1 MPNVSAR
8 LANKLVNAES
18 AQAFFRLRG
27 GRIGWQGF
35 AALKGEV
42 DRLVHS
48 DLNAAL
54 LLVVRVEQLAALTDD
69 TISKAFAAAGRARVL
84 HLLGRH
90 ADANVFYERA
100 VKALRKSRLG
110 IEAAIVRKQQVDA
123 LTHMGRYRDALRAAQ
138 ESRRVLAPRDRVQL
152 AQLEAN
158 VGNIYY
164 LMGGYKKAL
173 EHYDLAREILAA
185 RGDRKMLALVDMSRA
200 NVLTELDQPGEALV
214 LLQAAAK
221 TLDRAGQFVVAAQAR
236 FHIAYLQLLRGNYNA
251 ALSGYG
257 EAREQLAALGS
268 VHLVA
273 WCDLETAEIL
283 LALNAFD
290 EASESAQQAT
300 STFVDLA
307 MTYDAA
313 KGRMITALALMG
325 LRQFERAQSEL
336 GEARAV
342 FAANRNTTFAA
353 LCDSYL
359 AELALKR
366 GQPAEALIRAE
377 LAYRVFARQKLAIK
391 AAHSRLLAA
400 RAVYQAGDRRRAA
413 RWTKAALRLVGD
425 RFAPAVVYMCHHLH
439 GKLDRDSGR
448 TVAAL
453 SSFRH
458 AVETVERMRG
468 GIAADQFKATFL
480 SDKVEV
486 YEDTI
491 AACLDVGGGE
501 LIEEA
506 FALVESSKSR
516 ALADMVARYLRKPAQ
531 PMRSDANEAVRARL
545 LKLIEDLNWYSSH
558 ANLEDE
564 RGGQRRARSAD
575 RYSREVLRCERQI
588 SELFRS
594 VEASDSGLDDLQRAA
609 AITASELRAALEPG
623 EIVIE
628 YFIVSDR
635 LSAFVVTPDRIE
647 VVRAIAPVTEVE
659 TELAGLRFQ
668 MEKFNFGRE
677 YADQHFEQLNS
688 GTTQYLA
695 RLYQKLISPIE
706 PLLTGKRL
714 IVIPHGL
721 VHYVPFHALLNRRGY
736 LVDQFEISYAPSATV
751 LNLCRRESQRT
762 RSGFKSGFGRGKE
775 MVALGLAGADTP
787 SIVEEI
793 DTLEAL
799 FPNAVT
805 LVGSRATRSN
815 LLKAAP
821 GARFIHL
828 ASHGYFRR
836 DNPMFSFLKLADSH
850 LNFYSLLDLKL
861 NAELVTLSAC
871 HTGVNKVF
879 PGDEL
884 HGLMRGFLHAG
895 APSLVAS
902 LWATSDAST
911 ARLMKEMYGQ
921 IRAGASKRAAL
932 RAAQI
937 AVKNEYGHPYYWAPF
952 ILMGNPN

>member
-1 MPNVSAR
+1 MNS
-8 LANKLVNAES
+8 ES
-18 AQAFFRLRG
+18 AQAFLRARR
-27 GRIGWQGF
+27 GRIGWRSF
-35 AALKGEV
+35 AALKRAV
-42 DRLVHS
+42 DVLVHS
-48 DLNAAL
+48 DLNAASK
-54 LLVVRVEQLAALTDD
+54 LVLRVEQLAALTRDPA
-69 TISKAFAAAGRARVL
+69 SKAFAVASRARVL
-84 HLLGRH
+84 HLLGWH
-90 ADANVFYERA
+90 AHASVLYERA
-100 VKALRKSRLG
+100 VKALRKSRLFE
-110 IEAAIVRKQQVDA
+110 EAAIIRKQQVDA
-123 LTHMGRYRDALRAAQ
+123 LTHAGRYRDALKAAR
-138 ESRRVLAPRDRVQL
+138 ESRRVLSQGGPVQL
-152 AQLEAN
+152 AQLELN

-164 LMGGYKKAL
+164 LLGQYKKAL
-173 EHYDLAREILAA
+173 EHYDRAREMLAA
-185 RGDRKMLALVDMSRA
+185 RGDRKMRALVEFSRA
-200 NVLTELDQPGEALV
+200 NVLTELDRPDEALV
-214 LLQAAAK
+214 LLRDAAK

-251 ALSGYG
+251 ALTGYT

-268 VHLVA
+268 IHLVA

-290 EASESAQQAT
+290 EASETARQAT

-307 MTYDAA
+307 MIYEAA
-313 KGRMITALALMG
+313 KARMIAALALMG
-325 LRQFERAQSEL
+325 LSQFERAHSEL
-336 GEARAV
+336 SQARAAFV
-342 FAANRNTTFAA
+342 ENRNTTFAA

-366 GQPAEALIRAE
+366 AQPAEALSRAE
-377 LAYRVFARQKLAIK
+377 LGYRVFARQKLATK

-413 RWTKAALRLVGD
+413 RWAKAALRLVGE
-425 RFAPAVVYMCHHLH
+425 RYAPAVVYVCHHLL
-439 GKLDRDSGR
+439 GKLDRDSGQN
-448 TVAAL
+448 VAAL
-453 SSFRH
+453 ASFRR
-458 AVETVERMRG
+458 AIETVERMRG
-468 GIAADQFKATFL
+468 GIGADQFKATFL
-480 SDKVEV
+480 ADKVGV

-491 AACLDVGGGE
+491 AACLDVGGSQ

-516 ALADMVARYLRKPAQ
+516 ALADMVARYLREPAR
-531 PMRSDANEAVRARL
+531 PARSDADQASRARL

-564 RGGQRRARSAD
+564 RGGQRRARTAD
-575 RYSREVLRCERQI
+575 RYGREVLRCERQI
-588 SELFRS
+588 AELFRS
-594 VEASDSGLDDLQRAA
+594 VEANASGLDDLQRTA
-609 AITASELRAALEPG
+609 AITVSELRAALEPG
-623 EIVIE
+623 ELVIE
-628 YFIVSDR
+628 YFIIGDQ
-635 LSAFVVTPDRIE
+635 LSAFVVTRDGIE
-647 VVRAIAPVTEVE
+647 VARAVASVSEVE

-677 YADQHFEQLNS
+677 YADQHFEQLN
-688 GTTQYLA
+688 GGATQRLA
-695 RLYQKLISPIE
+695 RLYQKLLSPIE
-706 PLLTGKRL
+706 PLLAGQRL
-714 IVIPHGL
+714 IVIPHGV
-721 VHYVPFHALLNRRGY
+721 VHYVPFHALLNGRGY

-751 LNLCRRESQRT
+751 LKLCRRQKKRNE
-762 RSGFKSGFGRGKE
+762 SGFKRSSSRRKE

-787 SIVEEI
+787 SIIEEI
-793 DTLEAL
+793 DTIESI
-799 FPNAVT
+799 FPDSVKLT
-805 LVGSRATRSN
+805 GGEATRAN

-821 GARFIHL
+821 GARFLHL

-836 DNPMFSFLKLADSH
+836 DNPMFSFLKLADSR

-911 ARLMKEMYGQ
+911 AQLMKEMYGQ

-932 RAAQI
+932 RSAQL
-937 AVKNEYGHPYYWAPF
+937 AVKNEFGHPYYWAPF

>member
-1 MPNVSAR
+1 MSTR
-8 LANKLVNAES
+8 LATRLVNAES
-18 AQAFFRLRG
+18 AQAFLSSRR
-27 GRIGWQGF
+27 GRIGWQSF
-35 AALKGEV
+35 AALKREV

-48 DLNAAL
+48 DLNAASAL
-54 LLVVRVEQLAALTDD
+54 ALRIEQLASLTSD
-69 TISKAFAAAGRARVL
+69 TASKAFADAGRARVL
-84 HLLGRH
+84 HLLGWH
-90 ADANVFYERA
+90 ADANDFYERA
-100 VKALRKSRLG
+100 VKALRKSGLSEEG
-110 IEAAIVRKQQVDA
+110 AIVRKQQVDA

-138 ESRRVLAPRDRVQL
+138 EARRVLAPRDSIQL

-164 LMGGYKKAL
+164 LLGRYKKAL
-173 EHYDLAREILAA
+173 EHYDRAREMLAA
-185 RGDRKMLALVDMSRA
+185 RGDRRMLALVDMSRA
-200 NVLTELDQPGEALV
+200 NVLTELDRPGEALA
-214 LLQAAAK
+214 LLQGAAM

-251 ALSGYG
+251 ALTGYS
-257 EAREQLAALGS
+257 EARKQLAALGS

-300 STFVDLA
+300 STFVDLS

-313 KGRMITALALMG
+313 KARMIAALALMG
-325 LRQFERAQSEL
+325 LSQFQSAHSEL
-336 GEARAV
+336 SEARAS

-366 GQPAEALIRAE
+366 GQPAEALSRAE
-377 LAYRVFARQKLAIK
+377 LAYRVFARQKLSTK

-400 RAVYQAGDRRRAA
+400 RAAYQAGDRRRAA
-413 RWTKAALRLVGD
+413 RWAKAALKLAGD
-425 RFAPAVVYMCHHLH
+425 RFAPTVVYVCHHML
-439 GKLDRDSGR
+439 GKLDRDNGQNVS
-448 TVAAL
+448 AL
-453 SSFRH
+453 AHFRR
-458 AVETVERMRG
+458 AIEIVERMRG
-468 GIAADQFKATFL
+468 GIGADQFKSTFL
-480 SDKVEV
+480 SDKIEV
-486 YEDTI
+486 YQDTI
-491 AACLDVGGGE
+491 AACLDVGGSE

-516 ALADMVARYLRKPAQ
+516 ALADMVARYLREPAR
-531 PMRSDANEAVRARL
+531 PAETAADDASREQL
-545 LKLIEDLNWYSSH
+545 LKLIEDLNWYSSQ
-558 ANLEDE
+558 AILEDE
-564 RGGQRRARSAD
+564 RGGQRRIREAD
-575 RYSREVLRCERQI
+575 RYAREVRRCERQI

-594 VEASDSGLDDLQRAA
+594 VEASATGIDDLQRTAA
-609 AITASELRAALEPG
+609 MTASELRAALEPG
-623 EIVIE
+623 EIVVE
-628 YFIVSDR
+628 YFIVSDQ
-635 LSAFVVTPDRIE
+635 LSAFVVTCDEISVARDISS
-647 VVRAIAPVTEVE
+647 VIEVE
-659 TELAGLRFQ
+659 TELARLRFQ

-677 YADQHFEQLNS
+677 YADQHFEQLN
-688 GTTQYLA
+688 GGATQYLA
-695 RLYQKLISPIE
+695 RLYQHLVSPIE
-706 PLLTGKRL
+706 SLLTAQGL
-714 IVIPHGL
+714 IIIPHGA

-751 LNLCRRESQRT
+751 LRLCRRESR
-762 RSGFKSGFGRGKE
+762 RNDSRLGGSSSRKD
-775 MVALGLAGADTP
+775 MVALGLAGTDTP
-787 SIVEEI
+787 SIADEI
-793 DTLEAL
+793 ETLESL
-799 FPNAVT
+799 FPDAIT
-805 LVGSRATRSN
+805 LTGSRATRAN

-821 GARFIHL
+821 GARFLHL

-836 DNPMFSFLKLADSH
+836 DNPMFSFLTLADSR

-861 NAELVTLSAC
+861 SAELVTLSAC

-911 ARLMKEMYGQ
+911 AELMKEMYGQ

-937 AVKNEYGHPYYWAPF
+937 AIKDEYGHPYYWAPF

>member
-1 MPNVSAR
+1 MSTK

-18 AQAFFRLRG
+18 AQTFLRARR
-27 GRIGWQGF
+27 GRIGLRSF
-35 AALKGEV
+35 AALKREV

-48 DLNAAL
+48 DLNAASKL
-54 LLVVRVEQLAALTDD
+54 ALRVEQLATLTEDPA
-69 TISKAFAAAGRARVL
+69 SKAFAAASRARVL

-100 VKALRKSRLG
+100 VKALRKSRLFE
-110 IEAAIVRKQQVDA
+110 EAAIVRKQQVDA
-123 LTHMGRYRDALRAAQ
+123 LTHAGRYRDALEAAR
-138 ESRRVLAPRDRVQL
+138 ESRRVLSQSGPVQL

-158 VGNIYY
+158 VGNIFY
-164 LMGGYKKAL
+164 LLDRYKKAL
-173 EHYDLAREILAA
+173 EHYDRARNLLAA
-185 RGDRKMLALVDMSRA
+185 RGDSKTRALVQFSRA
-200 NVLTELDQPGEALV
+200 NVLTELDRPDEALV
-214 LLQAAAK
+214 LLRSAAK

-236 FHIAYLQLLRGNYNA
+236 FHIAYLELLRGNYNA
-251 ALSGYG
+251 ALNGYS

-268 VHLVA
+268 IHLVA

-290 EASESAQQAT
+290 EASENAGRARAT
-300 STFVDLA
+300 FADLA
-307 MTYDAA
+307 MTYEAA
-313 KGRMITALALMG
+313 KARMIAALAFMG
-325 LRQFERAQSEL
+325 LSQFDRAHSEL

-366 GQPAEALIRAE
+366 QQPAEALRRAE
-377 LAYRVFARQKLAIK
+377 LAYRVFARQKLATK
-391 AAHSRLLAA
+391 TAHSRLLAA
-400 RAVYQAGDRRRAA
+400 RAAYQMGDGRRAA
-413 RWTKAALRLVGD
+413 RWAKAAEKLVGE
-425 RFAPAVVYMCHHLH
+425 RFAPAVVYACHHLL
-439 GKLDRDSGR
+439 GKVERDSGR
-448 TVAAL
+448 PAAAL
-453 SSFRH
+453 ASFRR
-458 AVETVERMRG
+458 AIEIVERMRG

-480 SDKVEV
+480 GDKIEV

-491 AACLDVGGGE
+491 AACLDVGGSE

-506 FALVESSKSR
+506 FVLVESSKSR
-516 ALADMVARYLRKPAQ
+516 ALADMVTRYLREPAQ
-531 PMRSDANEAVRARL
+531 PARNDADETSRARMS
-545 LKLIEDLNWYSSH
+545 KLIEDMNWYSSH

-564 RGGQRRARSAD
+564 RGGQRRARMAD

-588 SELFRS
+588 AELFRS
-594 VEASDSGLDDLQRAA
+594 VEASASGLDDLQRTA
-609 AITASELRAALEPG
+609 AITVSELRAALEPR
-623 EIVIE
+623 EVVIE
-628 YFIVSDR
+628 YFIIGDH
-635 LSAFVVTPDRIE
+635 LSAFVVTHDGIA
-647 VVRAIAPVTEVE
+647 VARAIASVSEVE

-677 YADQHFEQLNS
+677 YADQHFEQLN
-688 GTTQYLA
+688 GGATQYLA
-695 RLYQKLISPIE
+695 RLYQNLLSPLE
-706 PLLTGKRL
+706 RLLTGQRL
-714 IVIPHGL
+714 IVIPHGAI
-721 VHYVPFHALLNRRGY
+721 HYVPFHALLNRRGY
-736 LVDQFEISYAPSATV
+736 LVDQFEVSYAPSATV
-751 LNLCRRESQRT
+751 LKLCRRESKRNG
-762 RSGFKSGFGRGKE
+762 SAFKGSSSRRKE

-787 SIVEEI
+787 SITEEI
-793 DTLEAL
+793 DTIESL
-799 FPNAVT
+799 FPDSVKLTGNE
-805 LVGSRATRSN
+805 ATRAN

-821 GARFIHL
+821 GARFLHL

-836 DNPMFSFLKLADSH
+836 DNPMFSFLKLADSR

-932 RAAQI
+932 RTAQL